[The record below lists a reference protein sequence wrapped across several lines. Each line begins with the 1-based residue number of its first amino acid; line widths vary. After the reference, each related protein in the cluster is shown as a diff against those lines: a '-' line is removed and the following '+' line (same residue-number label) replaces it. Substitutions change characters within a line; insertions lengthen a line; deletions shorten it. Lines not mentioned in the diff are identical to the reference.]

1 MLDRL
6 KALAAALLMSVAMD
20 SFAAPTQELKELR
33 ERIEELRKE
42 LADQEESR
50 AEASDALKDSEQ
62 AISESNRTLA
72 ELSQA
77 QRQTMAELRGLQTES
92 GALQASVKRR
102 QGHLENLLNARYV
115 YSSQN
120 STALL
125 LSGKDP
131 ADISRLLRYYQY
143 IARAHAEGIQ
153 ELRGSLAELNAL
165 TEQVRAK
172 NIELSNVESKERQ
185 EKAQLEKERQNKK
198 QVLSRIGD
206 EIRNS
211 RKEINTLKRDEVR
224 LTRLIERL
232 ALMIK
237 RKEEA
242 RRAVLR
248 AEALKRQAEARR
260 QKPDEAGE
268 TPAVVARNDVLPD
281 DNLDG
286 LAFAKLRGR
295 LRLPVRGELTN
306 RFGSPRSDS
315 GISWSGLFIRAT
327 EGQEVKAV
335 AAGRLVFADWLRGF
349 GNLAVIDHG
358 NGYMSVYGNNEALL
372 KQVGETVQGGETVA
386 SVGNSG
392 GNPQSGLYFELR
404 HRGKAFDPMKWV
416 AR

>member
-1 MLDRL
+1 VLL
-6 KALAAALLMSVAMD
+6 IKAILGALLMLVALGG
-20 SFAAPTQELKELR
+20 FAAPKEELKELR
-33 ERIEELRKE
+33 ERIEELKKE
-42 LADQEESR
+42 LAEQEETK
-50 AEASDALKDSEQ
+50 AEVSDALKDSEQ
-62 AISESNRTLA
+62 AISASNRSLS

-77 QRQTMAELRGLQTES
+77 QRRTKTELRNLLDRS
-92 GALQASVKRR
+92 AAVQASVKRR
-102 QGHLENLLNARYV
+102 QGQLEKLLTARYIH
-115 YSSQN
+115 SSQN

-131 ADISRLLRYYQY
+131 SDISRLLHYYQY
-143 IARAHAEGIQ
+143 VARAHAEGIR
-153 ELRGSLAELNAL
+153 ELRGDLAELNGL

-172 NIELSNVESKERQ
+172 SDELKTVASKERQ
-185 EKAQLEKERQNKK
+185 EKTQLEKERQNKQ

-206 EIRNS
+206 EIQKN
-211 RKEINTLKRDEVR
+211 RKEFNTLKRDEAR
-224 LTRLIERL
+224 LTKLIERL

-242 RRAVLR
+242 RRAALR
-248 AEALKRQAEARR
+248 AQALKRQAEAKRH
-260 QKPDEAGE
+260 KPAEKGE
-268 TPAVVARNDVLPD
+268 KPAVVARNDVLPD
-281 DNLDG
+281 DDLDG

-315 GISWSGLFIRAT
+315 GISWSGLFIRAS
-327 EGQEVKAV
+327 EGQEVKAI

-372 KQVGETVQGGETVA
+372 KQAGEMVQGGETVA

-392 GNPQSGLYFELR
+392 GNPESGLYFELR
-404 HRGKAFDPMKWV
+404 HRGKAFDPMAWIM
-416 AR
+416 R

>member
-1 MLDRL
+1 L
-6 KALAAALLMSVAMD
+6 
-20 SFAAPTQELKELR
+20 SFAAPKEELKELR
-33 ERIEELRKE
+33 ERIEELKRD
-42 LADQEESR
+42 LAEQEGTQ
-50 AEASDALKDSEQ
+50 AEVSDALKDSEQ
-62 AISESNRTLA
+62 AISESNRTLSKLGAAQRRTKA
-72 ELSQA
+72 ELKSD
-77 QRQTMAELRGLQTES
+77 S
-92 GALQASVKRR
+92 VQASVKRR
-102 QGHLENLLNARYV
+102 QAQLEKLLNARYIR
-115 YSSQN
+115 SSQD

-143 IARAHAEGIQ
+143 IARAHSQGIA
-153 ELRGSLAELNAL
+153 ELRQDLTELNGL

-172 NIELSNVESKERQ
+172 SAELKNVESKERD

-198 QVLSRIGD
+198 RVLSRIGD
-206 EIRNS
+206 DIRKN
-211 RKEINTLKRDEVR
+211 RKEIRTLKRDEAR
-224 LTRLIERL
+224 LTQLIERL

-242 RRAVLR
+242 RRAALR

-260 QKPDEAGE
+260 QKPAE
-268 TPAVVARNDVLPD
+268 TGAKPPVVARNEVLPD
-281 DNLDG
+281 DALDG

-315 GISWSGLFIRAT
+315 GISWSGLFIRAP

-372 KQVGETVQGGETVA
+372 KQVGEMVQGGETVA

-392 GNPQSGLYFELR
+392 GNPESGLYFELR
-404 HRGKAFDPMKWV
+404 HRGKAFDPMRWV
-416 AR
+416 AK

>member
-1 MLDRL
+1 
-6 KALAAALLMSVAMD
+6 V
-20 SFAAPTQELKELR
+20 
-33 ERIEELRKE
+33 
-42 LADQEESR
+42 
-50 AEASDALKDSEQ
+50 SDALKDSEQ
-62 AISESNRTLA
+62 AISESNRTL
-72 ELSQA
+72 SQLGAA
-77 QRQTMAELRGLQTES
+77 QRQSKAELKSLQAQS
-92 GALQASVKRR
+92 DAVQASVKRR
-102 QGHLENLLNARYV
+102 QGQLEKLLNVRYIR
-115 YSSQN
+115 SSQD

-143 IARAHAEGIQ
+143 IARAHSQGIA
-153 ELRGSLAELNAL
+153 ELRQDLTELNGL
-165 TEQVRAK
+165 TQQVRAK
-172 NIELSNVESKERQ
+172 SAELKNVESKER
-185 EKAQLEKERQNKK
+185 EAKAQLETERQNKK

-206 EIRNS
+206 DIRES
-211 RKEINTLKRDEVR
+211 RKEILTLKRDEAR
-224 LTRLIERL
+224 LTQLIERL

-248 AEALKRQAEARR
+248 AEALKRQTEARR
-260 QKPDEAGE
+260 QKPAQKGE
-268 TPAVVARNDVLPD
+268 KPAVVARNDILPD
-281 DNLDG
+281 DALDG

-315 GISWSGLFIRAT
+315 GVSWSGLFIRAP

-372 KQVGETVQGGETVA
+372 KQAGEMVQGGETVA

-392 GNPQSGLYFELR
+392 GNPESGLYFELR
-404 HRGKAFDPMKWV
+404 HRGKAFDPMRWV
-416 AR
+416 VK